1 MVELMLI
8 GPRRAIDADGTV
20 GVEVFPGATAGVD
33 LGIGENAAIEEGWS
47 PCEDND
53 EPDEPQEYLKVIQ
66 RSVHRLEISY
76 LVIAKMIES
85 KIEVKLP
92 LGAMG

>member
-33 LGIGENAAIEEGWS
+33 LGIGENAAIEEG
-47 PCEDND
+47 
-53 EPDEPQEYLKVIQ
+53 
-66 RSVHRLEISY
+66 
-76 LVIAKMIES
+76 
-85 KIEVKLP
+85 
-92 LGAMG
+92 